1 MTLNLVS
8 PGVKVREVDLTI
20 GRIDGAQE
28 FIGAICGPFERGPV
42 DVPILIENEQD
53 LISTF
58 GKPISSDKQYEY
70 WMSASNYLSYGG
82 ILRVVRCND
91 AAGLNNANAKGGP
104 VGLATT
110 TTEYGGDNDTTLQI
124 NSYENYVDEYS
135 DNAQN
140 FRFAA
145 KDPGTWANNLKI
157 CTIDAFA
164 DQTISVS
171 AGLGLTDNTGTDS
184 DARASGI
191 WVGMGVT
198 QTLAGRPDNRLI
210 TTGTGTTA
218 NYTDGFL
225 RGIITGISTNNDSK
239 VISVDVKITDTVTV
253 DGTSTN
259 CDYEPG
265 TEFAFEETNTNQAAA
280 ASVGIGTT
288 TGTLDGAFDITIT
301 GITTTNIQGE
311 ASWDLFTGN
320 ANGDYVT
327 VEGTGVG
334 AGTTIIAI
342 GVDEITVSQ
351 AITAGVGDHEFI
363 FTKTTLGAVSTT
375 NNIHI
380 VGKTGI
386 STSDISDTSMTVV
399 DWYDQQKLGL
409 TNSSV
414 YWKTIAP
421 KPGTSE
427 YASKRSARNDELHVV
442 VVDDDGSITGIDSN
456 IIETH
461 IGLSK
466 ASDGKISPSEN
477 IYYRDYIA
485 LKSDY
490 LYASSLGKGVR
501 TSVKADTNGNYG
513 WTAEEVG
520 NWGEVAQ
527 GNVFSGLG
535 NYTWKLGAGKDY
547 GSDGDGYKVDLG
559 SVMNSYD
566 LFKNESEYEINFLI
580 NGPSASSKEGSI
592 AKAKKLIEIAELRKD
607 CIATISPHKFDVVG
621 ESKSDT
627 QTDNV
632 KAFFSGM
639 NSSYAVF
646 DSTWKYQYDRWNNQF
661 VYIPC
666 NPDTA
671 GLMARTSINQ
681 YSWFSPA
688 GAARGSI
695 NNAIKLAYNPSQAQ
709 RDIIYPAAINPI
721 TFSPGSGIILFGDR
735 TGLKYASAF
744 DRINVRRLFLTVENT
759 IERAARA
766 QLFEFNDVI
775 TRTNFVNIVE
785 PYLRDIKSKR
795 GITDFIVV
803 CDESNNTP
811 DIIDANQFKADIFI
825 KPARSINFIGLTFVA
840 TRTGVSF
847 EEVVGNV

>member
-1 MTLNLVS
+1 
-8 PGVKVREVDLTI
+8 EVDLTI

-28 FIGAICGPFERGPV
+28 FVGAICGPFERGPV

-58 GKPISSDKQYEY
+58 GKPISSDRQYEY

-82 ILRVVRCND
+82 ILRVVRCDD
-91 AAGLNNANAKGGP
+91 AKLNNANAG
-104 VGLATT
+104 A
-110 TTEYGGDNDTTLQI
+110 DTTLQI
-124 NSYENYVDEYS
+124 KSYENYVDTYS
-135 DNAQN
+135 DAAQD

-145 KDPGTWANNLKI
+145 KDPGTWANSLKI

-164 DQTISVS
+164 DQTISIPV
-171 AGLGLTDNTGTDS
+171 GLGLT
-184 DARASGI
+184 
-191 WVGMGVT
+191 VGDVAVGLGVT
-198 QTLAGRPDNRLI
+198 QTLNGRAN
-210 TTGTGTTA
+210 TTGAGTTSVD
-218 NYTDGFL
+218 YTG
-225 RGIITGISTNNDSK
+225 GIIRGVITGNTLTGDYVTSI
-239 VISVDVKITDTVTV
+239 DVKVTDSVTT

-259 CDYEPG
+259 RDYEPG
-265 TEFAFEETNTNQAAA
+265 TEFEFKKTNTGQAANS
-280 ASVGIGTT
+280 SVGIGTT
-288 TGTLDGAFDITIT
+288 VGELDAAFDITIT
-301 GITTTNIQGE
+301 GITTTGLI
-311 ASWDLFTGN
+311 TGN

-327 VEGTGVG
+327 VTGTGVG
-334 AGTTIIAI
+334 AGTTVI
-342 GVDEITVSQ
+342 GIGQSSITVSQ
-351 AITAGVGDHEFI
+351 AITAGIGTEHIFT
-363 FTKTTLGAVSTT
+363 FTKTTIGAVSTT
-375 NNIHI
+375 NNIMI
-380 VGKTGI
+380 VGNDGVKDH
-386 STSDISDTSMTVV
+386 DISDTSMTVV

-409 TNSSV
+409 DNASV
-414 YWKTIAP
+414 YWKTVAP

-427 YASKRSARNDELHVV
+427 YASKHSSRNDEMHVV
-442 VVDDDGSITGIDSN
+442 VVDDEGLVTGIDSN
-456 IIETH
+456 IIEKH
-461 IGLSK
+461 VGLSK
-466 ASDGKISPSEN
+466 AKDGKISPSEN

-490 LYASSLGKGVR
+490 VYVSPLGDGVR
-501 TSVKADTNGNYG
+501 TGVKATAGSTTFA

-520 NWGEVAQ
+520 NAGEVAQ
-527 GNVFSGLG
+527 GNVFAGLG
-535 NYTWKLGAGKDY
+535 NKTWKLENGANY
-547 GSDGDGYKVDLG
+547 GADGGYNATLG
-559 SVMNSYD
+559 MVMNAYD

-580 NGPSASSKEGSI
+580 NGPGGASKEASI
-592 AKAKKLIEIAELRKD
+592 SKAKKLIEIAELRKD
-607 CIATISPHKFDVVG
+607 CIATISPHREDVVG
-621 ESKSDT
+621 ITKSDD

-632 KAFFSGM
+632 KNFFSGM

-661 VYIPC
+661 VYAPC

-688 GAARGSI
+688 GSARGSI

-721 TFSPGSGIILFGDR
+721 TFSPGAGIILFGDR

-803 CDESNNTP
+803 CDETNNTP

>member
-58 GKPISSDKQYEY
+58 GKPISSDRQYEY

-82 ILRVVRCND
+82 ILRVVRCDD
-91 AAGLNNANAKGGP
+91 AKLNNANAG
-104 VGLATT
+104 A
-110 TTEYGGDNDTTLQI
+110 DTTLQI
-124 NSYENYVDEYS
+124 KSYENYVDTYS
-135 DNAQN
+135 DAAQD

-145 KDPGTWANNLKI
+145 KDPGTWANSLKI

-164 DQTISVS
+164 DQTISIPV
-171 AGLGLTDNTGTDS
+171 GLGLT
-184 DARASGI
+184 
-191 WVGMGVT
+191 VGDVAVGLGVT
-198 QTLAGRPDNRLI
+198 QTLNGRAN
-210 TTGTGTTA
+210 TTGAGTTSVD
-218 NYTDGFL
+218 YTG
-225 RGIITGISTNNDSK
+225 GIIRGVITGNTLTGDYVTSI
-239 VISVDVKITDTVTV
+239 DVKVTDSVTT

-259 CDYEPG
+259 RDYEPG
-265 TEFAFEETNTNQAAA
+265 TEFEFKKTNTGQAANS
-280 ASVGIGTT
+280 SVGIGTT
-288 TGTLDGAFDITIT
+288 VGELDAAFDITIT
-301 GITTTNIQGE
+301 GITTTGLI
-311 ASWDLFTGN
+311 TGN

-327 VEGTGVG
+327 VTGTGVG
-334 AGTTIIAI
+334 AGTTVI
-342 GVDEITVSQ
+342 GIGQSSITVSQ
-351 AITAGVGDHEFI
+351 AITAGIGTEHIFT
-363 FTKTTLGAVSTT
+363 FTKTTIGAVSTT
-375 NNIHI
+375 NNIMI
-380 VGKTGI
+380 VGNDGVKDH
-386 STSDISDTSMTVV
+386 DISDTSMTVV

-409 TNSSV
+409 DNASV
-414 YWKTIAP
+414 YWKTVAP

-427 YASKRSARNDELHVV
+427 YASKHSSRNDEMHVV
-442 VVDDDGSITGIDSN
+442 VVDDEGLVTGIDSN
-456 IIETH
+456 IIEKH
-461 IGLSK
+461 VGLSK
-466 ASDGKISPSEN
+466 AKDGKISPSEN

-490 LYASSLGKGVR
+490 VYVSPLGDGVR
-501 TSVKADTNGNYG
+501 TGVKATAGSTTFA

-520 NWGEVAQ
+520 NAGEVAQ
-527 GNVFSGLG
+527 GNVFAGLG
-535 NYTWKLGAGKDY
+535 NNTWKLEGGKNY
-547 GSDGDGYKVDLG
+547 GTSDGYNATLG
-559 SVMNSYD
+559 MVMTAYD

-580 NGPSASSKEGSI
+580 NGPGGASKEASI
-592 AKAKKLIEIAELRKD
+592 SKAKKLIEIAELRKD
-607 CIATISPHKFDVVG
+607 CIATISPHREDVVG
-621 ESKSDT
+621 ITKSDD

-632 KAFFSGM
+632 KSFFSGM

-661 VYIPC
+661 VYAPC

-688 GAARGSI
+688 GSARGSI

-721 TFSPGSGIILFGDR
+721 TFSPGAGIILFGDR

-803 CDESNNTP
+803 CDETNNTP

>member
-28 FIGAICGPFERGPV
+28 FVGAICGPFERGPV

-58 GKPISSDKQYEY
+58 GKPISSDRQYEY

-104 VGLATT
+104 VG
-110 TTEYGGDNDTTLQI
+110 GGSTADTDDSLQI
-124 NSYENYVDEYS
+124 KSYENYVDSYS
-135 DNAQN
+135 DAAQS

-145 KDPGTWANNLKI
+145 KDPGSWANSLKI

-164 DQTISVS
+164 DQTISIPV
-171 AGLGLTDNTGTDS
+171 GLGLTVG
-184 DARASGI
+184 DAA
-191 WVGMGVT
+191 VGLGVT
-198 QTLAGRPDNRLI
+198 QTLNGRAN
-210 TTGTGTTA
+210 TTGAGTTSVD
-218 NYTDGFL
+218 YTDGII
-225 RGIITGISTNNDSK
+225 RGVITGNTLTGDIVTS
-239 VISVDVKITDTVTV
+239 IDVKLTDSVTI

-259 CDYEPG
+259 RDYEPG
-265 TEFAFEETNTNQAAA
+265 TEFEFKKTNTGQAANS
-280 ASVGIGTT
+280 SVGIGTT
-288 TGTLDGAFDITIT
+288 TGTLDAAFDITIT
-301 GITTTNIQGE
+301 GITTANIQGE
-311 ASWDLFTGN
+311 ANWDLDITPDGTGQPFN
-320 ANGDYVT
+320 ANGDYIT
-327 VEGTGVG
+327 VSGTGVG
-334 AGTTIIAI
+334 AGTTVI
-342 GVDEITVSQ
+342 GIGQSSITVSR
-351 AITAGVGDHEFI
+351 AITAGIGTEHVFT
-363 FTKTTLGAVSTT
+363 FTKTTIGAVSTT
-375 NNIHI
+375 NNIMI
-380 VGKTGI
+380 VGNDGAKDD
-386 STSDISDTSMTVV
+386 DISDTSMTVV

-409 TNSSV
+409 DNASV
-414 YWKTIAP
+414 YWKTVAP

-427 YASKRSARNDELHVV
+427 YASKHSSRNDEMHVV
-442 VVDDDGSITGIDSN
+442 VVDDEGLVTGIDSN
-456 IIETH
+456 IIEKH
-461 IGLSK
+461 VGLSK
-466 ASDGKISPSEN
+466 AKDGKISPSEN

-490 LYASSLGKGVR
+490 VYVSPLGDGVS
-501 TSVKADTNGNYG
+501 TQVKATAGSTTFAWTDGETGN
-513 WTAEEVG
+513 A
-520 NWGEVAQ
+520 GEVAQ
-527 GNVFSGLG
+527 GNVFAGLG
-535 NYTWKLGAGKDY
+535 NNTWKLEGGKNY
-547 GSDGDGYKVDLG
+547 GTSDGYNATLG
-559 SVMNSYD
+559 MVMTAYD

-580 NGPSASSKEGSI
+580 NGPGGASKEASI
-592 AKAKKLIEIAELRKD
+592 SKAKKLIEIAELRKD
-607 CIATISPHKFDVVG
+607 CIATISPHREDVVG
-621 ESKSDT
+621 ITKSDD

-632 KAFFSGM
+632 KNFFSGM

-661 VYIPC
+661 VYAPC

-671 GLMARTSINQ
+671 GLMARTSINH

-721 TFSPGSGIILFGDR
+721 TFSPGAGIILFGDR

-803 CDESNNTP
+803 CDETNNTP

>member
-1 MTLNLVS
+1 MCIRDRLS
-8 PGVKVREVDLTI
+8 
-20 GRIDGAQE
+20 GATS
-28 FIGAICGPFERGPV
+28 IGAT
-42 DVPILIENEQD
+42 
-53 LISTF
+53 TF
-58 GKPISSDKQYEY
+58 
-70 WMSASNYLSYGG
+70 
-82 ILRVVRCND
+82 
-91 AAGLNNANAKGGP
+91 
-104 VGLATT
+104 
-110 TTEYGGDNDTTLQI
+110 
-124 NSYENYVDEYS
+124 
-135 DNAQN
+135 
-140 FRFAA
+140 
-145 KDPGTWANNLKI
+145 
-157 CTIDAFA
+157 
-164 DQTISVS
+164 
-171 AGLGLTDNTGTDS
+171 
-184 DARASGI
+184 
-191 WVGMGVT
+191 
-198 QTLAGRPDNRLI
+198 
-210 TTGTGTTA
+210 
-218 NYTDGFL
+218 
-225 RGIITGISTNNDSK
+225 
-239 VISVDVKITDTVTV
+239 
-253 DGTSTN
+253 
-259 CDYEPG
+259 
-265 TEFAFEETNTNQAAA
+265 
-280 ASVGIGTT
+280 
-288 TGTLDGAFDITIT
+288 
-301 GITTTNIQGE
+301 
-311 ASWDLFTGN
+311 
-320 ANGDYVT
+320 DYVHHDI
-327 VEGTGVG
+327 G
-334 AGTTIIAI
+334 ALT
-342 GVDEITVSQ
+342 
-351 AITAGVGDHEFI
+351 
-363 FTKTTLGAVSTT
+363 TT

-380 VGKTGI
+380 VGSAGI
-386 STSDISDTSMTVV
+386 STSDISATNMTVV

-409 TNSSV
+409 DNNPGV

-427 YASKRSARNDELHVV
+427 YASKHSSRNDEMHVV

-490 LYASSLGKGVR
+490 LYASSLGEGVR
-501 TSVKADTNGNYG
+501 TSVKADTDGDYG

-520 NWGEVAQ
+520 NWGEPTQ

-535 NYTWKLGAGKDY
+535 NYTWKLAAGADY
-547 GSDGDGYKVDLG
+547 GTNGDGYAVDLG

-580 NGPSASSKEGSI
+580 NGPGASTNEGSI

-607 CIATISPHKFDVVG
+607 CIATVSPHRGNVVG
-621 ESKSDT
+621 VPKSDD